1 MVKAAPISDSSAD
14 LLLCF
19 EILGSVVDFP
29 VRVRLNFRS

>member
-1 MVKAAPISDSSAD
+1 MSGRED
-14 LLLCF
+14 LLLHI

>member
-1 MVKAAPISDSSAD
+1 MSGRDD

-19 EILGSVVDFP
+19 EILGSVVDFS